1 MDTLDN
7 DIKFVAGVGEARAKL
22 LERELGIRTLG
33 DMLSHYP
40 FRYIDRT
47 RIYRISEI
55 TEAAGLSYVQ
65 FRARITGVA
74 YAGTGRKRRF
84 TAFAQDPTGQAE
96 LVWFQGVKWIEKR
109 IEVGREYLV
118 FGRPSFYRGELS
130 VAHPELETMEQAL
143 SRKAESGMQ
152 GIYPSTEKLGNVLGA
167 KGMYQIICNA
177 WTLVKDRIADP
188 LPEAVRTRYGLIGLR
203 DAIYNIHFPQSQEAL
218 RQAQYRLKFD
228 ELLGVQ
234 LNIQQR
240 RTERLA
246 KSNGFLFTRVGG
258 VFNTFYTEKLPF
270 PLTGAQKRVIR
281 EIRRDT
287 VTGFQMNRLLQGDV
301 GSGKTLV
308 ALMSMLLAVDNGFQ
322 ACMMAP
328 TEILARQHYAT
339 VCKMLDG
346 MDVKVAVLTGASKA
360 RERRASLE
368 GIASGEVDILIGTHA
383 LIEDR
388 VQFSNLGF
396 VVIDEQHRFGVEQR
410 ARLWTKNL
418 QPPHILVMTATPI
431 PRTLAMTLYG
441 DLDVSVIDELPPGR
455 RPIKTFHYTDA
466 ARLKLFGFMRQEI
479 AKGRQVYVV
488 YPLIKESEAMDYK
501 DLTDGYEAI
510 SRDFPLPQ
518 YVTAICHGKM
528 KPADKEES
536 MRQFKQGEAHI
547 LVATSVIEVGVDVP
561 NATVMVIESAER
573 FGLSQLHQLRG
584 RVGRG
589 GEQSYCIL
597 TRRWRTR
604 RTGGSKLCGDATRA
618 AKRLIFHAFRNI
630 PSRKNVNP
638 LKPCPMKRFLFTIF
652 LLGALS
658 PLAAQLYHPGEQL
671 FYRVSYKAKMFPN
684 TEVGTVEVKTSEDT
698 ADGKSYYKV
707 EGAGRT
713 LPTYRWFFNLEDVY
727 TVWIDTASLRPVRFE
742 SDIREGDY
750 TFQSYYTYLW
760 PDSTI
765 HTRWRSRKNPFSEK
779 QMALTAESM
788 DPIALFFNLRSAQ
801 AENFRVGEPATL
813 QMVLQDTI
821 RHLHYRYLGRENKKI
836 RNMGRFRTL
845 KFECQLG
852 TTEGY
857 SFTDG
862 TIFTIWISDDDN
874 KIPLYIESPVKIGSI
889 NAYISGYKG
898 LKYPVSSLMK

>member
-1 MDTLDN
+1 MEYLDN
-7 DIKFVAGVGEARAKL
+7 DIKYVGGVGEARARL
-22 LERELGIRTLG
+22 LDKELGIRTLG

-47 RIYRISEI
+47 KVYRIAEI
-55 TEAAGLSYVQ
+55 TEGAPTLLQ

-74 YAGTGRKRRF
+74 YAGTGRKKRF
-84 TAFAQDPTGQAE
+84 TAYVQDPTGSAE
-96 LVWFQGVKWIEKR
+96 LVWFQGIKWIEKR
-109 IEVGREYLV
+109 IEVGREYLI
-118 FGRPSFYRGELS
+118 FGRPSFYRGLLS
-130 VAHPELETMEQAL
+130 MAHPELETMEQAL

-152 GIYPSTEKLGNVLGA
+152 GIYPSTEKLSNVLGA
-167 KGMYQIICNA
+167 KGMYQIICNTWA
-177 WTLVKDRIADP
+177 LVKDHITDCM
-188 LPEAVRTRYGLIGLR
+188 PEAVRARYGLIPLR
-203 DAIYNIHFPQSQEAL
+203 DAYYNIHFPQSAELL

-228 ELLGVQ
+228 ELLGIQ
-234 LNIQQR
+234 LNVQSR
-240 RTERLA
+240 RTERLS
-246 KSNGFLFTRVGG
+246 KNNGFLFMKVGG
-258 VFNTFYTEKLPF
+258 VFNTFYNEKLPF
-270 PLTGAQKRVIR
+270 PLTGAQKRVVK
-281 EIRRDT
+281 EIRQDT

-597 TRRWRTR
+597 MS
-604 RTGGSKLCGDATRA
+604 GEKLSRESRARLEAMCETNDGFRLAELDLKLRGAGDINGTLQSGMAFDLKIASPTADVQILTVSREA
-618 AKRLIFHAFRNI
+618 AAEI
-630 PSRKNVNP
+630 
-638 LKPCPMKRFLFTIF
+638 
-652 LLGALS
+652 
-658 PLAAQLYHPGEQL
+658 LAADPALAHPQNRG
-671 FYRVSYKAKMFPN
+671 
-684 TEVGTVEVKTSEDT
+684 
-698 ADGKSYYKV
+698 
-707 EGAGRT
+707 
-713 LPTYRWFFNLEDVY
+713 LE
-727 TVWIDTASLRPVRFE
+727 ALRR
-742 SDIREGDY
+742 
-750 TFQSYYTYLW
+750 
-760 PDSTI
+760 
-765 HTRWRSRKNPFSEK
+765 
-779 QMALTAESM
+779 
-788 DPIALFFNLRSAQ
+788 
-801 AENFRVGEPATL
+801 
-813 QMVLQDTI
+813 
-821 RHLHYRYLGRENKKI
+821 RYSGREEI
-836 RNMGRFRTL
+836 DFSR
-845 KFECQLG
+845 
-852 TTEGY
+852 
-857 SFTDG
+857 
-862 TIFTIWISDDDN
+862 IS
-874 KIPLYIESPVKIGSI
+874 
-889 NAYISGYKG
+889 
-898 LKYPVSSLMK
+898 

>member
-1 MDTLDN
+1 VDTLDN

-589 GEQSYCIL
+589 GEQVFQQVFHGSALFVLDRKVLDIDAVGDVERIGPRYAQVAVRLAQSIAVDAGIP
-597 TRRWRTR
+597 RRDDVGR
-604 RTGGSKLCGDATRA
+604 RADAHPHLRLAEHLGGQHEAVGHQT
-618 AKRLIFHAFRNI
+618 
-630 PSRKNVNP
+630 
-638 LKPCPMKRFLFTIF
+638 
-652 LLGALS
+652 
-658 PLAAQLYHPGEQL
+658 E
-671 FYRVSYKAKMFPN
+671 
-684 TEVGTVEVKTSEDT
+684 TEVRLGVD
-698 ADGKSYYKV
+698 A
-707 EGAGRT
+707 
-713 LPTYRWFFNLEDVY
+713 
-727 TVWIDTASLRPVRFE
+727 RPVGRVE
-742 SDIREGDY
+742 DRRARRAVVDAPRQRTHLE
-750 TFQSYYTYLW
+750 T
-760 PDSTI
+760 
-765 HTRWRSRKNPFSEK
+765 
-779 QMALTAESM
+779 ALPGGGVDGFGVVA
-788 DPIALFFNLRSAQ
+788 PR
-801 AENFRVGEPATL
+801 RPVGRGG
-813 QMVLQDTI
+813 VL
-821 RHLHYRYLGRENKKI
+821 HL
-836 RNMGRFRTL
+836 
-845 KFECQLG
+845 
-852 TTEGY
+852 
-857 SFTDG
+857 
-862 TIFTIWISDDDN
+862 
-874 KIPLYIESPVKIGSI
+874 PVNG
-889 NAYISGYKG
+889 
-898 LKYPVSSLMK
+898 V